1 MTVSEDNKL
10 NIVKD
15 LYVHWNKSYWYSV
28 YFFIIIQGF
37 IIVALTE
44 ILKATGNVT
53 NENKIIS
60 MLVLSGLIF
69 SIIWFFVLNR
79 KYSYLH
85 HSQNKLK
92 DNLGSSIWDN
102 IDNCSDMKKHF
113 WYFSFIQN
121 NIIIDKILIIGI
133 ILFWLIMG
141 YFIGVNILLMIT
153 VIIVLLIV
161 ILLVRNLYKKYD
173 SKIKKKVN

>member
-1 MTVSEDNKL
+1 MSVSEDNKL

-28 YFFIIIQGF
+28 YIFLIIQGF

-44 ILKATGNVT
+44 VLKATGSVA
-53 NENKIIS
+53 NENKIITL
-60 MLVLSGLIF
+60 LVLSGLIF

-121 NIIIDKILIIGI
+121 NIIIDKILMFGF

-141 YFIGVNILLMIT
+141 YFIGVNILV
-153 VIIVLLIV
+153 VILVIVGLLIFL
-161 ILLVRNLYKKYD
+161 LLVRNLYKKYD
-173 SKIKKKVN
+173 AKIKK